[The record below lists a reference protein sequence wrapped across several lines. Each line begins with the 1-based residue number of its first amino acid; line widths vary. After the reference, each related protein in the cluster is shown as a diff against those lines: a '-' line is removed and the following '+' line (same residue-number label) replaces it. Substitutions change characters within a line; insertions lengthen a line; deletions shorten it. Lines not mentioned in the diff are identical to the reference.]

1 MKKKKKSRT
10 EKRTR
15 NLLYLKK
22 RERIIVFLL
31 KKGFITCLFLGK
43 VREKEIENSW
53 KGKKQGWI

>member
-1 MKKKKKSRT
+1 MKKKKSRT

-43 VREKEIENSW
+43 VREKEREDS
-53 KGKKQGWI
+53 

>member
-1 MKKKKKSRT
+1 MKKKKSRT

-22 RERIIVFLL
+22 RERRIVFLL

-43 VREKEIENSW
+43 VREKEREDS
-53 KGKKQGWI
+53 